1 MAARTAGKN
10 LRLLQE
16 VHESLQKKMQEM
28 FPTEASSSERD
39 EAQEPL
45 RKSEHLFRCGQ
56 GPGED
61 VSESTTAR
69 QGRNSV
75 RGR

>member
-39 EAQEPL
+39 EE
-45 RKSEHLFRCGQ
+45 KSCTSKLDDKLKNTGKYSKVHERC
-56 GPGED
+56 
-61 VSESTTAR
+61 
-69 QGRNSV
+69 
-75 RGR
+75 